1 MDGRKPWVYR
11 GHVVVSTPAWVDVL
25 ALRQRMGMS
34 QNLFAARFGFSLA
47 ALRHWERRERRP
59 SGAALT
65 LLNVIKRNPR
75 AVLQA
80 LRVPVPREWKV
91 LDDEIDD

>member
-1 MDGRKPWVYR
+1 
-11 GHVVVSTPAWVDVL
+11 
-25 ALRQRMGMS
+25 MS
-34 QNLFAARFGFSLA
+34 QNLFAARFGFSLS
-47 ALRHWERRERRP
+47 ALRHWERGERLP

-65 LLNVIKRNPR
+65 LLNVIKKNPR

-91 LDDEIDD
+91 LDKSDQDTFDDH